1 MLHFSYQL
9 CLQIFVDSLLVN
21 SRQEVWLRRESE
33 ALPVRSDG
41 EQSFPQ
47 MSCREEK
54 GVDLM
59 SEELS
64 NFPLPDIPLEGKT
77 VIPLAPERLER
88 GVLKLRDIA
97 AATMANIGPAM
108 SFYFSF
114 ALIASAAGVA
124 SPLTIIMAG
133 IAIALLGN
141 TLAEFSRSIP
151 STGSFITFIGKT
163 FGPVMAIATTIVIC
177 VGYII
182 AMASV
187 IVISGGWTQII
198 LQTYLHINIPWQ
210 PLTLFFSAI
219 VFLLMVR
226 GVGLSTKWAGYF
238 FVLEMVVLILVSII
252 TLVTHASSLSLAPF
266 NPAQISGGITG
277 FGLGFPVAVYMFV
290 GWENSAALAEETDNP
305 RLNVPKAIYISIIL
319 MAVSYL
325 LFSYATV
332 VSFNYNVAALT
343 SPNVL
348 VPFIT
353 AAQKVSG
360 ILALLAYIAGFTS
373 TIGVLIAGSNSQ
385 ARLIF
390 NAARE
395 GLLPAFLARLHPKWR
410 TPWVSFLAFFLIG
423 LAITYIFGWNVPPVT
438 FFGDIATLGTI
449 LIALTYLVS
458 NIALPFYYK
467 KNHPESFSTLKHLI
481 LPVLGV
487 FAIGFPLWGLVA
499 PGQAFPFNYFPLIA
513 LVIVIV
519 AFVYAFILS
528 RRDPTLGDRVGSIV
542 ADRE

>member
-1 MLHFSYQL
+1 M
-9 CLQIFVDSLLVN
+9 N
-21 SRQEVWLRRESE
+21 E
-33 ALPVRSDG
+33 G
-41 EQSFPQ
+41 
-47 MSCREEK
+47 
-54 GVDLM
+54 
-59 SEELS
+59 LS
-64 NFPLPDIPLEGKT
+64 NLPIEGKT
-77 VIPLAPERLER
+77 LGPIAAERLER
-88 GVLKLRDIA
+88 GVLKLSDIA

-187 IVISGGWTQII
+187 ITISGGWTQII
-198 LQTYLHINIPWQ
+198 LQTQLHINIPWQ
-210 PLTLFFSAI
+210 PLTLLFAAI
-219 VFLLMVR
+219 VFFLMVR
-226 GVGLSTKWAGYF
+226 GVGLSTRWAGYF
-238 FVLEMVVLILVSII
+238 FLLEMAVLILVSVI
-252 TLVTHASSLSLAPF
+252 TIATHASLLSLAPF
-266 NPAQISGGITG
+266 NPARISGGITG

-305 RLNVPKAIYISIIL
+305 RLNVPKAIYISILL
-319 MAVSYL
+319 MALSYL

-332 VSFNYNVAALT
+332 VSFNYNVTALAAAE
-343 SPNVL
+343 

-353 AAQKVSG
+353 AAQKVSSV
-360 ILALLAYIAGFTS
+360 LSLLAYIAGFTS

-395 GLLPAFLARLHPKWR
+395 GLLPARLARLHPKTR
-410 TPWVSFLAFFLIG
+410 TPWVSFLTFFVIG
-423 LAITYIFGWNVPPVT
+423 LGITYIFGWNVPPVT
-438 FFGDIATLGTI
+438 FFGEVATLGTI
-449 LIALTYLVS
+449 LIALTYPVS
-458 NIALPFYYK
+458 NIALPVYYRRF
-467 KNHPESFSTLKHLI
+467 HRESFSLLKHLI
-481 LPVLGV
+481 LPILGV

-499 PGQAFPFNYFPLIA
+499 PGQSAPFSFFPWISLA
-513 LVIVIV
+513 VIVI
-519 AFVYAFILS
+519 AFIYAFILS